1 MDKPLAW
8 NEWTRAMQVALYNA
22 TKRRKALNVVHH
34 DEFLP
39 GDDSSEFANLIAKT
53 ANEDLP

>member
-22 TKRRKALNVVHH
+22 AKRRKSRQVV
-34 DEFLP
+34 EQ
-39 GDDSSEFANLIAKT
+39 
-53 ANEDLP
+53 

>member
-22 TKRRKALNVVHH
+22 TKRRKARQVIS
-34 DEFLP
+34 DDFLL
-39 GDDSSEFANLIAKT
+39 GDDLSEFANWIAKT
-53 ANEDLP
+53 ANDDLP

>member
-22 TKRRKALNVVHH
+22 TKRRKARQVVRH
-34 DEFLP
+34 DEFLL
-39 GDDSSEFANLIAKT
+39 GDDLSEFAKWIAKT

>member
-22 TKRRKALNVVHH
+22 TKRRKARQVVQS
-34 DEFLP
+34 DDFLL
-39 GDDSSEFANLIAKT
+39 GDDLSEFANLIAKT
-53 ANEDLP
+53 TNEDLP

>member
-8 NEWTRAMQVALYNA
+8 IEWTRAMQVALYNA
-22 TKRRKALNVVHH
+22 TKRRKARQVVQSY
-34 DEFLP
+34 EFLP
-39 GDDSSEFANLIAKT
+39 GDDLSEFANWIAKT

>member
-8 NEWTRAMQVALYNA
+8 NERTRAMQVALYNA
-22 TKRRKALNVVHH
+22 TKRRKARKVVQS

-39 GDDSSEFANLIAKT
+39 GDDLPEFANWIAKT

>member
-22 TKRRKALNVVHH
+22 TKRRKARQVVQP
-34 DEFLP
+34 DYFLL
-39 GDDSSEFANLIAKT
+39 GDDLSEFANWIAKT